1 MYRKLH
7 RSATTDEH
15 GFSLIEL
22 LVVVIIIGIL
32 AAIAIPRYLDQR
44 RAAWNASAVA
54 DLRNLAAIETS
65 LEASTGLSESA
76 TDIADEGWTVS
87 DPLVIVCADV
97 LGGGT
102 DVLLAA
108 WHTSGDVLYTWRRS
122 ESRVVATEVPPPAD
136 CAAAIGGTPTQ
147 VS

>member
-1 MYRKLH
+1 MLLQRH
-7 RSATTDEH
+7 RSTTTDDA
-15 GFSLIEL
+15 FSLIEL

-54 DLRNLAAIETS
+54 DLRNLAAVQTS
-65 LEASTGLSESA
+65 LEATTGLSE
-76 TDIADEGWTVS
+76 DPVVIADEGWEAS
-87 DPLVIVCADV
+87 DSSIIACADV

-102 DVLLAA
+102 DVILAA

-122 ESRVVATEVPPPAD
+122 ESRVVVDPLPPPANCND
-136 CAAAIGGTPTQ
+136 AINPGDPTQ